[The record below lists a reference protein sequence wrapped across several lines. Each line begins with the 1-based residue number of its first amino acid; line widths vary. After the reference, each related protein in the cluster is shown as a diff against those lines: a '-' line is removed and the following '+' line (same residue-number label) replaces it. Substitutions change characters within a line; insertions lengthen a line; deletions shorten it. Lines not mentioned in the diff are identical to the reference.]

1 MYNYNYT
8 SKEEYISVHKETFL
22 SIKNLKRFDAT
33 WFIYCNRKISW
44 TISKDKNLY
53 KREIYIIQ
61 LSEKFLYILKTRY
74 I

>member
-33 WFIYCNRKISW
+33 
-44 TISKDKNLY
+44 
-53 KREIYIIQ
+53 
-61 LSEKFLYILKTRY
+61 
-74 I
+74 

>member
-44 TISKDKNLY
+44 TISKDKNC
-53 KREIYIIQ
+53 IN
-61 LSEKFLYILKTRY
+61 EKYTLFNYQKNFFIS
-74 I
+74 